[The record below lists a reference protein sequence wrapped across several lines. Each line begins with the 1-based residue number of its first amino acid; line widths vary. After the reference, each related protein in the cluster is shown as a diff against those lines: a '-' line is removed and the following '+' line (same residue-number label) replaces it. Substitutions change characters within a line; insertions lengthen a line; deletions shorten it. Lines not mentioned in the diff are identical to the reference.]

1 MVLFIGVLLLL
12 VLAVYAFV
20 RTEPFGSLSAGT
32 RKQRIEQS
40 PNYRDGKFQNLSHTP
55 DLAEDASYYSVIM
68 EFFFRKKER
77 PRPTSELPALKTD
90 LKQLDPYEQVLVWMG
105 HSSYFIQ
112 ADGKKIL
119 VDPVFSGAASPISFT
134 TRAFT
139 GADKYTTDDLPNID
153 YLFISHD
160 HWDHLDFT
168 TIQKLKNKVAK
179 VITGLGTGAH
189 FERWGYS
196 ADQIMEFDW
205 YEEAKL
211 DEGVSVT
218 VLPAR
223 HFSGRGFKRNQS
235 LWVSFALRLPSMN
248 LYLGGDSGYDD
259 HFKAIGDN
267 YGPFDLAILECGQY
281 DQNWRYIHMLPDQ
294 IIPASRALRA
304 TKLLPVHWSKFTL
317 ANHAWDEPI
326 VSLLKTTKPEDPQ
339 ILTPMIG
346 QKVDLVN
353 PSGLTNWWEGVA

>member
-1 MVLFIGVLLLL
+1 
-12 VLAVYAFV
+12 
-20 RTEPFGSLSAGT
+20 
-32 RKQRIEQS
+32 
-40 PNYRDGKFQNLSHTP
+40 
-55 DLAEDASYYSVIM
+55 
-68 EFFFRKKER
+68 
-77 PRPTSELPALKTD
+77 
-90 LKQLDPYEQVLVWMG
+90 MG

-112 ADGKKIL
+112 VDGKKIL

-160 HWDHLDFT
+160 HWDHLDFS

-205 YEEAKL
+205 YEQANL
-211 DEGVSVT
+211 DEGISVT

-259 HFKAIGDN
+259 HFKAIGDG

-281 DQNWRYIHMLPDQ
+281 DQNWRYIHMLPEQ
-294 IIPASRALRA
+294 IMPASRELRA
-304 TKLLPVHWSKFTL
+304 AKLLPVHWSKFTL

-353 PSGLTNWWEGVA
+353 PSGLVNWWEKVR